1 MNTLFERRGKVQSV
15 RGGRRRL
22 VAFSSLAVMG
32 LGMLVGPATAD
43 DTNAIRVERK
53 FGVNQPL
60 TFVEDEFIVVLT
72 RDARRGATAGVDRS
86 ALPTVNVPGLQ
97 DVLDGQGVTRFARQF
112 LTAKPRAVGSKYPD
126 LTGHYSVQIDG
137 GMDLDTAMAGFAR
150 HPGVDHVEKIGI
162 HPIYACA
169 TGTPLTPND
178 TWYDNPPETFPYPQ
192 WDLWDTHGIDAE
204 LAWDAE
210 TGAGSVV
217 VVAMDTGVRYFH
229 RDLGGNDPPGPD
241 DNVTN
246 GNVWVNPF
254 EIPGNGIDDEGNGYI
269 DDVVGWDFVSNP
281 SFCSAGEDCATADN
295 DPRDHHGHGTHTAG
309 TMAAISNNARGVAG
323 IAGGFGNGTTGS
335 PGNGSKIM
343 CLRIGY
349 SSIFGGSVRMD
360 WAAQAM
366 NYVAEMKSRGVN
378 VAAINCSWGS
388 SDSGGLSAAVD
399 NLLAND
405 VMVIHAAG
413 NDNSNVTDF
422 LGGKAGVMNV
432 AATDQAG
439 NRAGFSNYGSWVD
452 LAAPGVEIISTYHNN
467 ADPAGDYVAIMDGTS
482 MAAPHAAGV
491 AALLES
497 CDAGLSGPDKFNIM
511 VNRTCPAGSPNIGGI
526 LNAKLALD
534 ATACGGE
541 CTSDPDCDDSNVCN
555 GLETCDL
562 GSGICQ
568 PGTVLNCDDGDACTA
583 DSCDPAAGCAND
595 VISCDDA
602 DTCTTDSC
610 DPGSG
615 CANDP
620 IVCDDDDAC
629 TADSCSDGNCVFDP
643 IGCDDG
649 DACTID
655 GCDPALG
662 CVSTPI
668 NCDDAD
674 FCTVDSCDP
683 ASGCVSDP
691 IVCDDGDAC
700 TADSCSGGS
709 CVFDPIVCDDGDAC
723 TIDSCDPASGC
734 VNTPISCDDG
744 DSCTV
749 DSCDPGS
756 GCVNDP
762 IVCDDADSC
771 TADSCDPAGGC
782 VFDPIVP
789 CCGDGVCAGTP
800 DEDCSICPDD
810 CISGTSSGA
819 ICGNGLCEAGDG
831 EDCVSCPEDCNGKQN
846 GKPSGRFCC
855 GDGDGQNPLPCSDGL
870 CSTGGWSCTNTPSG
884 GGTYCCGDFVCEGD
898 EDYINCDIDCE
909 APFCGDGTCDP
920 GEDRCA
926 CPGDCGPPPTTESSC
941 FDGVDNDCD
950 GFIDGDDPDCD
961 CGLKGDP
968 CSSGADCCSG
978 ACKRN
983 GTCR

>member
-1 MNTLFERRGKVQSV
+1 MNTLFDRRGEVQAV
-15 RGGRRRL
+15 RGGLGQL
-22 VAFSSLAVMG
+22 VAFGSLALMG
-32 LGMLVGPATAD
+32 LGMPAGPAAAD
-43 DTNAIRVERK
+43 DTKALRVERK

-72 RDARRGATAGVDRS
+72 GNARRGATAGVDRS
-86 ALPTVNVPGLQ
+86 GLPTVNVPGLQ

-112 LTAKPRAVGSKYPD
+112 PTAKPRAVGSKYPD

-137 GMDLDTAMAGFAR
+137 GMDLDAAMAGFAR

-162 HPIYACA
+162 HPLHACA

-178 TWYDNPPETFPYPQ
+178 TWYDNPPQTFPYPQ

-204 LAWDAE
+204 LAWDVE
-210 TGAGSVV
+210 PGAGSVV
-217 VVAMDTGVRYFH
+217 VVAMDTGVRYLH

-241 DNVTN
+241 DNVTD
-246 GNVWVNPF
+246 GNIWVNPF

-335 PGNGSKIM
+335 PGNGAKIM

-378 VAAINCSWGS
+378 IAAINCSWGS
-388 SDSGGLSAAVD
+388 SDSGGLNAAVD

-467 ADPAGDYVAIMDGTS
+467 ADPANDYVAIMDGTS
-482 MAAPHAAGV
+482 MAAPHVAGV

-511 VNRTCPAGSPNIGGI
+511 VNSTCPAGSPDIGGI
-526 LNAKLALD
+526 LSAKLALD
-534 ATACGGE
+534 ATACGGG
-541 CTSDPDCDDSNVCN
+541 CTSDLECDDGNVCS
-555 GLETCDL
+555 GVETCDL
-562 GSGICQ
+562 GTGICRF
-568 PGTVLNCDDGDACTA
+568 GTVLDCDDGDACTA
-583 DSCDPAAGCAND
+583 DSCDPVEGCTND
-595 VISCDDA
+595 AISCDDA
-602 DTCTTDSC
+602 NPCTT
-610 DPGSG
+610 
-615 CANDP
+615 
-620 IVCDDDDAC
+620 
-629 TADSCSDGNCVFDP
+629 
-643 IGCDDG
+643 
-649 DACTID
+649 
-655 GCDPALG
+655 
-662 CVSTPI
+662 
-668 NCDDAD
+668 
-674 FCTVDSCDP
+674 
-683 ASGCVSDP
+683 
-691 IVCDDGDAC
+691 
-700 TADSCSGGS
+700 
-709 CVFDPIVCDDGDAC
+709 
-723 TIDSCDPASGC
+723 
-734 VNTPISCDDG
+734 
-744 DSCTV
+744 
-749 DSCDPGS
+749 
-756 GCVNDP
+756 
-762 IVCDDADSC
+762 
-771 TADSCDPAGGC
+771 DSCDPAGGC
-782 VFDPIVP
+782 VYDPIVP
-789 CCGDGVCAGTP
+789 CCGDGVCAGAP
-800 DEDCSICPDD
+800 DEDCDFCPGD
-810 CISGTSSGA
+810 CISGTTSGA
-819 ICGNGLCEAGDG
+819 VCGNGLCEAGDG

-846 GKPSGRFCC
+846 AKPSGRFCC
-855 GDGDGQNPLPCSDGL
+855 GDGDGQNPLDCSDGL
-870 CSTGGWSCTNTPSG
+870 CSTGGWSCTDTPSSSDS
-884 GGTYCCGDFVCEGD
+884 YCCGDLICEGD
-898 EDYINCDIDCE
+898 EDHINCDIDCE
-909 APFCGDGTCDP
+909 APFCGDSTCDP
-920 GEDRCA
+920 GEDQCA
-926 CPGDCGPPPTTESSC
+926 CPSDCGSPPATESSC
-941 FDGVDNDCD
+941 SDGIDNDCD
-950 GFIDGDDPDCD
+950 GFVDGDDPDCD
-961 CGLKGDP
+961 CGLKGDS